1 MKIDPG
7 ISSFIALLWSMV
19 KVATV
24 TAIVGVAV
32 YVAIY
37 FSPLD
42 HTPVGPKAAITGI
55 VFGLM
60 GAAIWYARYFRSFKE
75 QAEKVRKA

>member
-1 MKIDPG
+1 MKTDSGFRP
-7 ISSFIALLWSMV
+7 FIALLWSLAKV
-19 KVATV
+19 KAVA
-24 TAIVGVAV
+24 AILGSAV
-32 YVAIY
+32 WVAIY

-60 GAAIWYARYFRSFKE
+60 GAAFWYARYVRSFKE
-75 QAEKVRKA
+75 QAENVRKA